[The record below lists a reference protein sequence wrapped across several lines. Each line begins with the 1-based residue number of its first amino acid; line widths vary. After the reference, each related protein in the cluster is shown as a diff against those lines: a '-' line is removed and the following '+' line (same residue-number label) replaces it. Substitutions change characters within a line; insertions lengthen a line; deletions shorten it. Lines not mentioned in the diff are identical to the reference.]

1 MLSAKLIGNPYTF
14 LHIINPEFHKED
26 RTKPNSEG
34 RFLKVRQ
41 KFVEFFENDIF
52 LQEETASIYIYK
64 QTTKDHEFLGFI
76 GGADLNE
83 YENGKIKKHEET
95 LTAREM
101 TFTNYLNIVKF
112 NAEPVLLFHKN
123 KASIDKLLVK
133 LSSKRPEYE
142 YTTTDEIKHEL
153 WVVKKPEHINKVQK
167 AFDSLEETYIA
178 DGHHRCASSYRY
190 YKTAS
195 NPSAKNQHALA
206 FFISESKLNIM
217 DFNRIVK
224 DLNGHTNETFVSEIK
239 AHFNVTKSR
248 KKNISPSK
256 AGEITMYLDQTWYL
270 LKPKTELIDKD
281 HPVESLDTR
290 LLTKLLLEPILD
302 IHDLKTD
309 ERIAFISG
317 DQGVKGL
324 KRRVDKG
331 EAKVAF
337 GLFPVSP
344 KQLIDVADANL
355 IMPPKSTWIEPK
367 LRSGLTIYPLD

>member
-1 MLSAKLIGNPYTF
+1 MLSAKLLGNPYTF

-26 RTKPNSEG
+26 KTKPNSIG

-52 LQEETASIYIYK
+52 MQEESEAFYVYK
-64 QTTKDHEFLGFI
+64 QSTPFHQFLGFI
-76 GGADLNE
+76 GGADLTE

-95 LTAREM
+95 LTAREK
-101 TFTNYLNIVKF
+101 TFTQYLDIVKF
-112 NAEPVLLFHKN
+112 NAEPVLLFHKDN
-123 KASIDKLLVK
+123 SDIEKLLIK

-142 YTTTDEIKHEL
+142 YTTTDEVKHEL
-153 WVVKKPEHINKVQK
+153 WVVKKPAQVEKVK
-167 AFDSLEETYIA
+167 EVFGTLNETYIA

-190 YKTAS
+190 YKDIGGQSTA
-195 NPSAKNQHALA
+195 NQHALA
-206 FFISESKLNIM
+206 YFISESRLNIM
-217 DFNRIVK
+217 DFNRVVS
-224 DLNGHTNETFVSEIK
+224 DLNGHSIESFIEAIK
-239 AHFNVTKSR
+239 KNFKVTKSR
-248 KKNISPSK
+248 KKSPSPTK
-256 AGEITMYLDQTWYL
+256 AGEISMYLDQSWYL
-270 LKPKTELIDKD
+270 LNPNEENIDHN

-290 LLTKLLLEPILD
+290 LLTRFLLEPILD

-309 ERIAFISG
+309 ERISFISG
-317 DQGVKGL
+317 DRGIKGL
-324 KRRVDKG
+324 KKAVDKG
-331 EAKVAF
+331 SAMVAF